1 MALLRTNKGFNVV
14 PALFKA
20 IISQS
25 DNIYNIYGVISTQ
38 KKTKFM
44 RLITKN
50 YQYVENYSNF

>member
-25 DNIYNIYGVISTQ
+25 DNIYGVISTQ